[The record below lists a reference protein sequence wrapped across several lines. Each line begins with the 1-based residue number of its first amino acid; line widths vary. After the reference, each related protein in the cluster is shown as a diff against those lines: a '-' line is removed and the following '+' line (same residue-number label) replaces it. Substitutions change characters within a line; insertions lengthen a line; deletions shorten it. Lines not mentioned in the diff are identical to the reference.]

1 MSEAVTDFVPS
12 PCRDICQLDA
22 AGICIGC
29 GRTGFEIGE
38 WLQASAERRLQ
49 ICALARR
56 RLEGLSEA
64 AQRGEFVDGRA
75 R

>member
-1 MSEAVTDFVPS
+1 MSSPAPEFVAS

-22 AGICIGC
+22 AGVCVGC

-38 WLQASAERRLQ
+38 WPQASAERRRQ
-49 ICALARR
+49 ICAVAQR
-56 RLEGLSEA
+56 RLEASEA
-64 AQRGEFVDGRA
+64 AQRDEILDRRA